1 MTTSDNTGSDRAGD
15 DRATLPGALTGR
27 LIVSAQAPAGH
38 ALRDSQ
44 VLARLAAAAEQ
55 GGAAAIRCGGVGG
68 IADIEAVLAAVT
80 VPVIGLTKEG
90 SQGVYITPTADA
102 VRRVAATGA
111 QIVAFDAT
119 ARERPDGSTVAGLI
133 ELAHDLGA
141 LTMADVA
148 TAEEGIAAAQAGAD
162 IVSTTLAGYTPDTA
176 AVAASGQPDL
186 ALISRLRELLDR
198 DGPGRVLLCAEGRY
212 HSPEQARSALTRG
225 ADTVVVGTAI
235 TDIAWVTA
243 RYAKAVA
250 SGR

>member
-1 MTTSDNTGSDRAGD
+1 MTTEHTDGAG
-15 DRATLPGALTGR
+15 AGAGREALLDSLIGR

-38 ALRDSQ
+38 ALRDSR
-44 VLARLAAAAEQ
+44 VIARLAAAAEQ

-68 IADIEAVLAAVT
+68 IADVEAVVAAVT

-90 SQGVYITPTADA
+90 ADGVYITPTADA

-133 ELAHDLGA
+133 ELARELGV

-148 TAEEGIAAAQAGAD
+148 TAEEGIAAARAGAD
-162 IVSTTLAGYTPDTA
+162 IVSTTLAGYTPETA
-176 AVAASGQPDL
+176 AVAAAGQPDL
-186 ALISRLRELLDR
+186 ALVSRLRELLDEQ
-198 DGPGRVLLCAEGRY
+198 GPGHALLCAEGRY
-212 HSPEQARSALTRG
+212 HSPEQARAALSAG

-235 TDIAWVTA
+235 TDVAWVTA
-243 RYAKAVA
+243 EYARAVA